1 MTDELWSDRLR
12 DEFPLVPLSLAALP
26 VHMMKM
32 DGEAQRLR
40 YERPMNPTNPYHTP
54 ASLPPLEAPMSRDT
68 RVLVW
73 VAGLLFCATVS
84 TAIAD
89 VFACWLR

>member
-1 MTDELWSDRLR
+1 
-12 DEFPLVPLSLAALP
+12 
-26 VHMMKM
+26 
-32 DGEAQRLR
+32 
-40 YERPMNPTNPYHTP
+40 MNPTNPYHTP

-73 VAGLLFCATVS
+73 VAGLLFCATVW

-89 VFACWLR
+89 VFVC

>member
-1 MTDELWSDRLR
+1 M
-12 DEFPLVPLSLAALP
+12 SLAVLP
-26 VHMMKM
+26 VHMKKV
-32 DGEAQRLR
+32 DGEAHFLSEPEGPLTAR

-73 VAGLLFCATVS
+73 VAGLLFSATVS
-84 TAIAD
+84 MAIAD
-89 VFACWLR
+89 VFVCWLR